1 MKKRLNITIEE
12 NLLNEVKQYAI
23 EEETSI
29 SNLVETHFEE
39 ILKPKAEPKDTP
51 SLVEFLKTITKSKTE
66 FHKDF
71 DWKENY
77 YKSKLP

>member
-23 EEETSI
+23 EQDISI

-39 ILKPKAEPKDTP
+39 ILKPKTKTK
-51 SLVEFLKTITKSKTE
+51 SNLGLIEFLKTLPKSKTE
-66 FHKDF
+66 FPEDF
-71 DWKENY
+71 DWKETY
-77 YKSKLP
+77 FKSKLT